1 MVGARRCV
9 ATVLVALA
17 GGAGQVVGAVEGVG
31 GQGGWLPL
39 ARSADGQSTWEA
51 QVGSAV
57 LAAEGG
63 DVTFAAVVRVDGV
76 RAVLTVSLRECR
88 AGEGRVRV
96 DGGAG
101 FAYRT
106 GAGVGAGA
114 VGDRV
119 ARVLCGLGL
128 AALRLTI

>member
-9 ATVLVALA
+9 VTALVALA

-51 QVGSAV
+51 QVGSAA
-57 LAAEGG
+57 LAVGGADGGG

-76 RAVLTVSLRECR
+76 QAVLTVSLRECR
-88 AGEGRVRV
+88 AGGGRVRV
-96 DGGAG
+96 DDGAG
-101 FAYRT
+101 FAYRAG
-106 GAGVGAGA
+106 GAT
-114 VGDRV
+114 VGDRA

-128 AALRLTI
+128 TALRLTI